1 MEDWWVREAGQ
12 ADLTQS
18 RYRTSKKYRSAF
30 MKPSLCCFSSYLSA
44 GTLRCGCS
52 PISPSE
58 LQTGRPS
65 DYSPLNSGRYI
76 YGWVVYWREQ
86 RIFRGILGESQQV
99 SSPVC
104 ALFPVL
110 YTGLHAIDL
119 LKGICCFRSC
129 FSYYTQQRLHPETAP
144 YLGLVH
150 MQFGFQ
156 HIWLILVTVDTEPVC
171 TWAAFLPDIICKPE

>member
-30 MKPSLCCFSSYLSA
+30 IKPSLCCFSSYLSA

-99 SSPVC
+99 SSPIC
-104 ALFPVL
+104 ALFPF
-110 YTGLHAIDL
+110 YTLAFMPLISWKAYAVSEAVFPITVSSVSIQKQHPIWVMCTCSLGSSTFGSFSLQWTLNLFAPGLH
-119 LKGICCFRSC
+119 F
-129 FSYYTQQRLHPETAP
+129 
-144 YLGLVH
+144 
-150 MQFGFQ
+150 
-156 HIWLILVTVDTEPVC
+156 
-171 TWAAFLPDIICKPE
+171 FLT